1 MMRETSCFSLS
12 QVAVDK
18 TQKTQQ
24 LLLTKTP
31 NCLRFASSTINPLQ
45 FPFKKSGSPTKS
57 FIFKFFERL
66 LLNNGDGIQNY
77 TQNLNIWTV
86 LGRQTRRRTLQQNK
100 AIFPK
105 PDCILLMLTRN
116 QASPSIVSERTEA
129 EATVMEQGVNLLA
142 NFPLPSPFIFF
153 WLRKFCGNFLKYCC
167 PKGNIPETS

>member
-24 LLLTKTP
+24 LLLTKAP

-86 LGRQTRRRTLQQNK
+86 LGRQTRRRTLQQNI

-116 QASPSIVSERTEA
+116 QLPSIVSEGNGGRSHGDGTRRKLVGQFPSSVAIILLTTE
-129 EATVMEQGVNLLA
+129 
-142 NFPLPSPFIFF
+142 I
-153 WLRKFCGNFLKYCC
+153 CGNFLKCCC
-167 PKGNIPETS
+167 PTGNIRETC